1 LHTSGTKGSDGIT
14 LKKMPSKLNCK
25 VAQEIIAGA
34 VAAGQRNGLK
44 PVAICILDPAGHE
57 IATARMDG
65 VLPSAFPKFAK
76 AKAMTAISFG
86 CSSREY
92 RDKYEKDK
100 FGQLM
105 FMSAHAGCAPFPGGI
120 VLMDDESGNII
131 GAVGCSGASSDEDEF
146 YAISG
151 VRSSSVSGIS
161 TLPAEPVASL
171 SGLV

>member
-1 LHTSGTKGSDGIT
+1 
-14 LKKMPSKLNCK
+14 
-25 VAQEIIAGA
+25 
-34 VAAGQRNGLK
+34 
-44 PVAICILDPAGHE
+44 
-57 IATARMDG
+57 MDG

-76 AKAMTAISFG
+76 AKAMTAVSLG

-105 FMSAHAGCAPFPGGI
+105 FMSAHAECAPFPGGI
-120 VLMDDESGNII
+120 VLLDDDTGSII

-151 VRSSSVSGIS
+151 VKSSSVQGVS
-161 TLPAEPVASL
+161 TLPAEPAASL
-171 SGLV
+171 LNLV